1 MSRYVISESTKNI
14 LKNFASISESIVL
27 KDGAVQR
34 TVNPGKSILAI
45 ATFDTPWPMDTPI
58 FKLPEF
64 LSNVNSYDKPML
76 DFEQK
81 QFVIRGA
88 NSPSHVEYP
97 YSDPSVVLAAPDK
110 TFPTDNPLAVFVLS
124 DASVREIKK
133 FSAINDLPTVL
144 IDVNG
149 EAQTVVIKPFDDKN
163 PASRTYSYPVHS
175 DPNNISQLDS
185 SAALQFRFKRE
196 HFDLLMDGAYTVYV
210 GDWSYVYFE
219 HRTEKISYYVVKKS

>member
-1 MSRYVISESTKNI
+1 MSRYVISDSTKNI

-27 KDGAVQR
+27 KNGIVQR
-34 TVNPGKSILAI
+34 TVNPSKSILAI
-45 ATFDTPWPMDTPI
+45 AEFDTAWPMDTPI

-76 DFEQK
+76 DFEDK

-110 TFPTDNPLAVFVLS
+110 TFPIDDPVAVFTLPES
-124 DASVREIKK
+124 SVREIKK

-175 DPNNISQLDS
+175 DANNITQLASDAS
-185 SAALQFRFKRE
+185 LQFKFKRE
-196 HFDLLMDGAYTVYV
+196 HFDLLMDGAYTVSV
-210 GDWSYVYFE
+210 GNWSYVYFE
-219 HRTEKISYYVVKKS
+219 HKTEKVAYYVVKKS